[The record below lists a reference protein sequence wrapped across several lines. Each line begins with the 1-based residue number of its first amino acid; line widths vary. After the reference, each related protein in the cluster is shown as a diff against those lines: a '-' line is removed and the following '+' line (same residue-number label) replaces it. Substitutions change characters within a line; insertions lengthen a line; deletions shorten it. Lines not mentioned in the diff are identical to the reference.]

1 MFNPATI
8 TPEAIRRAAN
18 NPAPQESAANVF
30 RVLHGFYGNLFL
42 SKFATGDVGPE
53 GDRGVLGARQIWAY
67 GLREFDAATVKA
79 ALAQC
84 MERHPEF
91 PPSLPQ
97 FVALCRASKPREAFD
112 HGQPR
117 IGMSQEL
124 RSQYAAEAR
133 AIIEKH
139 TIKAATL
146 ATGNKELPAGLDGLK
161 QAIAHAVA
169 CAGGDEVR
177 TLHRLD
183 RELAP
188 RRPA

>member
-8 TPEAIRRAAN
+8 TPEAVRRIASDTSGQEAAG
-18 NPAPQESAANVF
+18 NVF

-67 GLREFDAATVKA
+67 GLREFDAGTVKA

-97 FVALCRASKPREAFD
+97 FVALCRANKPREAFD

-124 RSQYAAEAR
+124 RSHYAARAR

-139 TIKAATL
+139 TIKVAAL
-146 ATGNKELPAGLDGLK
+146 ATGHKELPPGLDGLK
-161 QAIAHAVA
+161 QAIAQAVA

-177 TLHRLD
+177 TLRRLD
-183 RELAP
+183 AELGA
-188 RRPA
+188 RRLV

>member
-8 TPEAIRRAAN
+8 TPEAVRRAAN
-18 NPAPQESAANVF
+18 DPIPQEAAGNVF

-67 GLREFDAATVKA
+67 GLREFDAQTVKA

-84 MERHPEF
+84 MDRHPEF

-97 FVALCRASKPREAFD
+97 FVMLCRANKPREAFD

-117 IGMSQEL
+117 IGMSHEL
-124 RSQYAAEAR
+124 RSQYARRAR
-133 AIIEKH
+133 AVIEKH
-139 TIKAATL
+139 AAKAATL
-146 ATGNKELPAGLDGLK
+146 ATGHKDLPPGLDGLK
-161 QAIAHAVA
+161 QAIAQAVA
-169 CAGGDEVR
+169 CAGGDEVA
-177 TLHRLD
+177 TLRRLD
-183 RELAP
+183 LELGA

>member
-8 TPEAIRRAAN
+8 TPEAVRRAAE
-18 NPAPQESAANVF
+18 PTSQEAAANVF

-53 GDRGVLGARQIWAY
+53 GDRGVLGARQIWSY
-67 GLREFDAATVKA
+67 GLREFDAGTVKA

-84 MERHPEF
+84 MDRHPEF

-97 FVALCRASKPREAFD
+97 FVALCRANKPREAFD

-124 RSQYAAEAR
+124 RSLYARRAR
-133 AIIEKH
+133 EVIEKH
-139 TIKAATL
+139 SAKAAAL
-146 ATGNKELPAGLDGLK
+146 ATGHKELPPGLDGLK

-169 CAGGDEVR
+169 CAGGDEVK
-177 TLHRLD
+177 TLRRLD
-183 RELAP
+183 LELGA
-188 RRPA
+188 RRSV

>member
-8 TPEAIRRAAN
+8 TPESIRRAAN
-18 NPAPQESAANVF
+18 DPIPQEAAGNVF

-67 GLREFDAATVKA
+67 GLRDFDAGTVKA

-97 FVALCRASKPREAFD
+97 FVALCRANKPREAFD

-124 RSQYAAEAR
+124 RSHYAARAR
-133 AIIEKH
+133 AVIEKH
-139 TIKAATL
+139 AAKSATL
-146 ATGNKELPAGLDGLK
+146 ATGHKDLPPGLDGLK
-161 QAIAHAVA
+161 QAIAQAVA
-169 CAGGDEVR
+169 CAGGDEVA
-177 TLHRLD
+177 TLRRLD
-183 RELAP
+183 LELGA
-188 RRPA
+188 RRSA